1 MNGTKA
7 KPKNLRTAPQSREQT
22 LTKGNL
28 ALSVNVTSR
37 KPVRVIR
44 GYALNNEYA
53 PPYGYRYDG
62 ILIIIIIFLF
72 FHGKFSFSILLID

>member
-62 ILIIIIIFLF
+62 ILINFF
-72 FHGKFSFSILLID
+72 FKFHGKFSYSLLLID